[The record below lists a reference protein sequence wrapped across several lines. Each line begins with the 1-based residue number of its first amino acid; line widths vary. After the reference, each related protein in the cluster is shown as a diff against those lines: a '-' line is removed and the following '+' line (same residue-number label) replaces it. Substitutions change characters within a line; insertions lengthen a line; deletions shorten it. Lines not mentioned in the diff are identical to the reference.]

1 MKQLITNFLFIF
13 AVGGAILFSNN
24 MFEFLKKNS
33 QSNEEK
39 FWKWFVANEKMLF
52 SFHENQDQVFDM
64 LTSELSKVN
73 KNLTFEFGPIR
84 EQKREFIISAD
95 GIRDAFPFVERL
107 AAQAPPLE
115 KWKITKFRP
124 RRPLSD
130 TVIDFKGKTFSPDD
144 IFFKLH
150 NKGGKVGIRL
160 FIKRYN
166 EDKDVFDEIV
176 FIFLDAALGEYD
188 VETKVA
194 SIDFFDTDTIDF
206 ANAKPMTELAENFD
220 AMQ

>member
-1 MKQLITNFLFIF
+1 MKQLITIFLLFI
-13 AVGGAILFSNN
+13 AGGALLFSNN
-24 MFEFLKKNS
+24 MFGFFDKNS
-33 QSNEEK
+33 QSAEEK
-39 FWKWFVANEKMLF
+39 FWKWFVANEQMLF
-52 SFHENQDQVFDM
+52 SFQENQDQVFDM

-73 KNLTFEFGPIR
+73 KNLTFEFGPVR
-84 EQKREFIISAD
+84 EQKREFVISAG
-95 GIRDAFPFVERL
+95 GIRDTFPFVERL
-107 AAQAPPLE
+107 ATQAPPLE

-150 NKGGKVGIRL
+150 DRDGKIGIQL
-160 FIKRYN
+160 FIKGYN
-166 EDKDVFDEIV
+166 EDKDVFDELV

-194 SIDFFDTDTIDF
+194 SIDFFDTDTSDF
-206 ANAKPMTELAENFD
+206 ANAKPMTELATDFD